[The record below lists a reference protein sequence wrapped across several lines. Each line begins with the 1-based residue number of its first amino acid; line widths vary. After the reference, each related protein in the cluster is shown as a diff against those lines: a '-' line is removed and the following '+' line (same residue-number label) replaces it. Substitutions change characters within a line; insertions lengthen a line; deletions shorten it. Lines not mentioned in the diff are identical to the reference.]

1 MVVCGFQGTQAE
13 QIVGRVSGGLVW
25 RDSADEERD
34 ACVVTE
40 IEAGGTFGRR
50 KALEGLRARFGQVK
64 RGQRGG
70 RSGGQP
76 RTIQPRVGQSK
87 IVPHYGVASVYRDCW

>member
-13 QIVGRVSGGLVW
+13 KIVGRIFGGVHG
-25 RDSADEERD
+25 RDSAGEEGD
-34 ACVVTE
+34 AGVVAE

-76 RTIQPRVGQSK
+76 PTIQPRVGQSK